1 MTDHGKN
8 LGKYLH
14 KAKPQRGERASEAM
28 KHMNSKVPKN
38 GTSKPAKPEPDEGGV
53 RG

>member
-1 MTDHGKN
+1 MKPAKPSNNGKN

-14 KAKPQRGERASEAM
+14 KAKP
-28 KHMNSKVPKN
+28 
-38 GTSKPAKPEPDEGGV
+38 KPAENGKKQEPATGGV

>member
-1 MTDHGKN
+1 MDNGKN

-14 KAKPQRGERASEAM
+14 KAKP
-28 KHMNSKVPKN
+28 KPVDTKIVPNKKTQPSVPSN
-38 GTSKPAKPEPDEGGV
+38 PARTV

>member
-1 MTDHGKN
+1 MDYGKN

-14 KAKPQRGERASEAM
+14 KAKPKPASEQM
-28 KHMNSKVPKN
+28 RQMNTKLPKN
-38 GTSKPAKPEPDEGGV
+38 GTNKPAKAEPSEGGV